1 MLILLDSDMEMLSMA
16 CGEKASHQVCIDM
29 GVGKIIDTH
38 GCKRRF
44 GANNAAARAQ
54 AVAGSAT
61 DRMRESFAAMKNL
74 NLGFTR
80 KSEGM

>member
-1 MLILLDSDMEMLSMA
+1 MQITWQS
-16 CGEKASHQVCIDM
+16 
-29 GVGKIIDTH
+29 VGI
-38 GCKRRF
+38 GLCRF
-44 GANNAAARAQ
+44 GANTAAARAQ

-74 NLGFTR
+74 NLGFSR